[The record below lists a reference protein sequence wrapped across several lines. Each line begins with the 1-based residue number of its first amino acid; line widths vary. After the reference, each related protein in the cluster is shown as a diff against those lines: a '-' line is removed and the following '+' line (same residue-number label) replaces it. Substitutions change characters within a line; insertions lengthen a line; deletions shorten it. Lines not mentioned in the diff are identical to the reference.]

1 MVTSNTLLETPALD
15 AARDLY
21 QGENLA
27 LPPVPAALA
36 ARLRR
41 IDATTYASR
50 DFDWTLYDFKRF
62 LDELQSGQAVEPYVA
77 FGLAGHG
84 LTSQAAHYY
93 AVTDHCALLF
103 QMRWGTPM
111 NRPDEDRASHDSMLS
126 LARKLQETTDA
137 MGQSG
142 KLPAGQRIVVAES
155 SFHGAR
161 WAWMPANAAPGSQPA
176 WNLSRSGAIVDALIA
191 IKNRLG

>member
-1 MVTSNTLLETPALD
+1 MNTSNTLLEAPVLD
-15 AARDLY
+15 AARSLY

-36 ARLRR
+36 PRLRR
-41 IDATTYASR
+41 INATTYASR
-50 DFDWTLYDFKRF
+50 DLDWTLYDFRRF
-62 LDELQSGQAVEPYVA
+62 LDELQSGKAVEPYVA

-111 NRPDEDRASHDSMLS
+111 NRPDEDRASHDAVLT
-126 LARKLQETTDA
+126 LAQRLQETADA

-161 WAWMPANAAPGSQPA
+161 WAWMPANAAQGSEPA
-176 WNLSRSGAIVDALIA
+176 WHASRNGAIVDALIA
-191 IKNRLG
+191 LKKQPG